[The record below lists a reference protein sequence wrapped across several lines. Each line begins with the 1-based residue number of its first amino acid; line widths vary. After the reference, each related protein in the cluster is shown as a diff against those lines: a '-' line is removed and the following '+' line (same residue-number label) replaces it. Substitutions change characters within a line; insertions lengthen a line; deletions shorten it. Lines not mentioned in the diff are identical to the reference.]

1 MNKILSLILIYFAAV
16 MLFTVHAQ
24 SSKGIRR
31 ADTTMTDSGPRTALV
46 IGNANYDLGPLK
58 NPVNDAID
66 IANSL
71 RELGFDV
78 TLLKNAGQN
87 KMRRAINNFGRTL
100 RDGGVG
106 LFYFSGHG
114 IQVDGKNFLIPVGA
128 SIESEDDVEIDSV
141 AANRVLAKMNTARN
155 SLNIVIMDAC
165 RNNPFARSF
174 RSSSRGL
181 ASMDAPKG
189 TFIAYATASDNVASD
204 GTGDNSPYTSSLV
217 QQLNKPGLKLE
228 DVFKRV
234 SAEVQNKTNGKQVPW
249 VGSNFTGDFYFIPPT
264 GNEEDANLQY
274 ERQKLAQE
282 KLLAAERLKLAQ
294 QKEANLE
301 IRKQRQKL
309 AAEQKEADLRYEKRK
324 LAEEKRK
331 VAAERRRIAAEQN
344 RKKTSSYR
352 EPQTDIFSN
361 SERMRV
367 RFDSGFVG
375 NHEGKFTPWDETEK
389 SLNLMTISMVFK
401 NNFGVGISTINWAGT
416 TSGGSSWQDYQNW
429 GVSGNFLN
437 GYYVFEETNPNTYWI
452 DDMPLSLTLG
462 TSYPLSLEIK
472 YWSGSKAE
480 ANLGSQLISIGATV
494 ADDFEIIFNRNFY
507 HFNYE
512 SSAVYDLT
520 THTLGIGYFF

>member
-1 MNKILSLILIYFAAV
+1 MLKNMNKILSLILIYFAAV

-234 SAEVQNKTNGKQVPW
+234 SREVQDKTNGKQVPW

-331 VAAERRRIAAEQN
+331 VAAERRRIAAEQR
-344 RKKTSSYR
+344 RKEDADYSSNQNTGSSDYKFRGLMGSDSSGQTSINNTSLYLVWGKWGFGSSSFSIESTPSGGQKVEAQNQSLDLTYDYIEDFILTDFLNDTTIIFGLGIITNGEAKSAAFGTSSTSVSGYR
-352 EPQTDIFSN
+352 FLSYL
-361 SERMRV
+361 
-367 RFDSGFVG
+367 G
-375 NHEGKFTPWDETEK
+375 
-389 SLNLMTISMVFK
+389 
-401 NNFGVGISTINWAGT
+401 NNFGKWELLGGYQYSTFSYEKLTSANDYSAAG
-416 TSGGSSWQDYQNW
+416 GLMVIGF
-429 GVSGNFLN
+429 G
-437 GYYVFEETNPNTYWI
+437 
-452 DDMPLSLTLG
+452 
-462 TSYPLSLEIK
+462 LE
-472 YWSGSKAE
+472 
-480 ANLGSQLISIGATV
+480 
-494 ADDFEIIFNRNFY
+494 F
-507 HFNYE
+507 
-512 SSAVYDLT
+512 
-520 THTLGIGYFF
+520 